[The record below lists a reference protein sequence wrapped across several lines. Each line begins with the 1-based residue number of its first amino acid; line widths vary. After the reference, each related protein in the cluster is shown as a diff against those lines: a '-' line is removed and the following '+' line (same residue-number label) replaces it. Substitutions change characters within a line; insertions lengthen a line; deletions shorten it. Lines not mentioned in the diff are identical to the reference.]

1 MRASAGFGFFLLF
14 LAGFALVT
22 LKVMRDKSA
31 NAVPTAAD
39 LSASAWR
46 PSHIGE
52 MAVDDDTAMFVQFE
66 ADGRITG
73 HGGCNN
79 FFSRYQLE
87 DNKIHVEPIGISRKA
102 CEPPA
107 VMSIELSFVQA
118 LQLATTVAGVDNRM
132 AMRNDLGHATVRFDA
147 IDRRDPQ

>member
-1 MRASAGFGFFLLF
+1 MKASAGFGFFLLF

-22 LKVMRDKSA
+22 LKVMRDRAA
-31 NAVPTAAD
+31 NAVPTVSE

-52 MAVDDDTAMFVQFE
+52 MAVDDDSPMFVQFE
-66 ADGRITG
+66 ADGSLTG

-87 DNKIHVEPIGISRKA
+87 ENKIHVEPIGVSRKSCDA
-102 CEPPA
+102 A

-118 LQLATTVAGVDNRM
+118 LQLATTVAGVDSRM
-132 AMRNDLGHATVRFDA
+132 AMRNERGQATVRFDA
-147 IDRRDPQ
+147 IERREPQ